1 MINKLGRSWERG
13 AGAGTLQSQPVW
25 NKGVSWAQDVSVLHW
40 SGLCV
45 VGKMYPKGQE
55 LIWGIGLLNLM
66 ELRFADD
73 ILLFANSGPEAAQLL
88 DKLIV
93 AVGRAGLILNAAKSV
108 VLTNQAQPPPTLVI
122 REDVVVKVLDRNRG
136 QKWLGCM
143 LTAAGSMRRGVDLLY
158 QCFHSNRWILQNRK
172 KSVLSRLK
180 YFDSVVSSMVCFVSS
195 HRTIYKD
202 HLLRLDISFRTLCRA
217 IVAPPS
223 DTNWSLEWR
232 DIIHNRNIRVQ
243 DFVSAT
249 ALKPWSRIVCK
260 QHWDLF
266 CYVAHLLCATL
277 AGTSLGT
284 QNVGLESSRRN
295 SASRSAKAHVGSKSH
310 SFLPL
315 QTLGRLAGLR
325 TGRRSM
331 VGAFWFLLQLL
342 HGLRCSDLHI
352 PICKCTFSFGSPPA
366 PKTGPPHVV
375 QALTLT
381 LTSFTEIEI
390 LLHKL

>member
-1 MINKLGRSWERG
+1 MTRVFPNTAYGYCNTFMINKLGRSWERG
-13 AGAGTLQSQPVW
+13 GRSRNFTITARVKQGCVLSPRLFSATLEWALRGWKNVSQGAGIDLR
-25 NKGVSWAQDVSVLHW
+25 D
-40 SGLCV
+40 GL
-45 VGKMYPKGQE
+45 PN
-55 LIWGIGLLNLM
+55 LI

-172 KSVLSRLK
+172 TSVLSRLK
-180 YFDSVVSSMVCFVSS
+180 YFDSVVSSMVCFASG

-266 CYVAHLLCATL
+266 CYVAHLLCGTL

-284 QNVGLESSRRN
+284 QNVGLESSRKN
-295 SASRSAKAHVGSKSH
+295 SASRSAKAHVGSKGH

-331 VGAFWFLLQLL
+331 VGAF
-342 HGLRCSDLHI
+342 
-352 PICKCTFSFGSPPA
+352 
-366 PKTGPPHVV
+366 
-375 QALTLT
+375 
-381 LTSFTEIEI
+381 
-390 LLHKL
+390 